1 MSIQNESILVTTFS
15 FLQIEFSFHFDRNV
29 QHERLNFDI
38 FAAFFDRRRPCYA
51 FDPKSFLSC
60 CKCWTHLGYGG
71 CRMSRERWYIILK
84 TSVNKLE
91 VICFQ
96 KKFGSNGFDCISCS
110 QQCTFYF
117 AFSTLFNGYSLF
129 CSISTWNITAFFPY
143 IHLGYLLFWWWLLPF
158 LVSFLRL
165 FRSFSCLNA
174 QDYVV
179 C

>member
-1 MSIQNESILVTTFS
+1 M
-15 FLQIEFSFHFDRNV
+15 
-29 QHERLNFDI
+29 
-38 FAAFFDRRRPCYA
+38 
-51 FDPKSFLSC
+51 
-60 CKCWTHLGYGG
+60 G
-71 CRMSRERWYIILK
+71 RERWYIILK

-174 QDYVV
+174 QDNVV
-179 C
+179 CQVSIKEQQAHANIVTAKERKRNIMSYELYNNFLFVLLNEHMDDK